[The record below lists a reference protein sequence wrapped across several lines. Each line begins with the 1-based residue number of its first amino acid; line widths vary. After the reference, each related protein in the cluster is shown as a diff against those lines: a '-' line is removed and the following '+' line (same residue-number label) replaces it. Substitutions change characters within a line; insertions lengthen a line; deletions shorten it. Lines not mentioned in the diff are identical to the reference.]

1 MNMSDRLG
9 KLATFYHR
17 EARKCSRAHAYF
29 SASVMQVAALEAA
42 LQSMC
47 FVFPAD
53 IKKTNVYR
61 RKRFQK
67 KRSKALEF
75 NLYQLIAIAEELS
88 WFPAKRISW
97 GGKRATLGGFAHE
110 IRKLRNFVHSGAW
123 AREQQ
128 DTTKFSKRVYDV
140 VFEVYDVA
148 ISWLLH
154 RVHEIYVSVWS
165 ARRVKARRPTLTH
178 HQQNEAIKRPNKG
191 EEALAEIGRSYNVS
205 GWTIGRL
212 G

>member
-1 MNMSDRLG
+1 MEMSDRLS

-17 EARKCSRAHAYF
+17 EARKCSRARAYF

-47 FVFPAD
+47 FVFATD
-53 IKKTNVYR
+53 IRKTNIYQ
-61 RKRFQK
+61 RKRFRR

-75 NLYQLIAIAEELS
+75 SLHELIAIAEELS

-110 IRKLRNFVHSGAW
+110 IRKLRNFVHSGVW
-123 AREQQ
+123 AREQ
-128 DTTKFSKRVYDV
+128 DGTTKFTKRVYDV

-148 ISWLLH
+148 ISWLIH
-154 RVHEIYVSVWS
+154 RVH
-165 ARRVKARRPTLTH
+165 
-178 HQQNEAIKRPNKG
+178 QNLKKRMDQEERKG
-191 EEALAEIGRSYNVS
+191 A
-205 GWTIGRL
+205 
-212 G
+212 